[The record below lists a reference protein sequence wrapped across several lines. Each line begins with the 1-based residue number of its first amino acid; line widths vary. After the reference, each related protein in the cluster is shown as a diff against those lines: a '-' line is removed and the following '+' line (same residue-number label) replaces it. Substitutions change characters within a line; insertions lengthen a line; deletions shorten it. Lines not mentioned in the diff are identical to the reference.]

1 MLPATPF
8 IFGYVVLIISQ
19 FKYATSPGIPG
30 HLDTWRS
37 MASLQEQTQL
47 DFWACCASL
56 TKTTLDYTLSL
67 LCKPHAKNQ
76 TRNWTFQL
84 AVQASQ
90 KRSKHSDELT
100 QPHVFVTPKPFLPQP
115 CAIAPLECRGL
126 RPMCVPEKNQN
137 PKMSQN
143 DRWRKGSPKNYS
155 EPSSPEIVVRQL
167 IFQLSVFIYLPRAC
181 PKKKSSDRK
190 KKNVPGTKWKSGVD
204 VVSKQNFVLEIQVEA
219 VRRAPNLFATLHLDP
234 NLQSGPI
241 EGKPIIA
248 RLLYQPIDAQV
259 VSPRERGSRSL
270 TQHDYSQQTFQST
283 YMWVGGNKKTSQ
295 IAMQSQVAPS
305 RPAVPLWEL
314 VAGSSACSLHL

>member
-8 IFGYVVLIISQ
+8 IFGYVVLIITQ

-190 KKNVPGTKWKSGVD
+190 KKT
-204 VVSKQNFVLEIQVEA
+204 FLERNE
-219 VRRAPNLFATLHLDP
+219 
-234 NLQSGPI
+234 
-241 EGKPIIA
+241 
-248 RLLYQPIDAQV
+248 
-259 VSPRERGSRSL
+259 
-270 TQHDYSQQTFQST
+270 SQAST
-283 YMWVGGNKKTSQ
+283 
-295 IAMQSQVAPS
+295 
-305 RPAVPLWEL
+305 
-314 VAGSSACSLHL
+314 